1 MYRRNLTTFAV
12 AIASMNAHARSVQ
25 FAAVLLCIASAIAL
39 VLIPGP
45 ALAQDWP
52 NRPLTMVAPFAAGG
66 STDAIARIIADG
78 LSNQLHQT
86 VVVENVSGAG
96 GMTGANR
103 VAKAAP
109 DGYQFVL
116 GNVGT
121 HAQNQT
127 LYKRPAYNA
136 VTDFAPV
143 VLITDQSLV
152 LIARKDFPANNLQEF
167 IAYAKANQVN
177 MRYSSAGVGGS
188 NHLACVLLNSAIGIN
203 VTHVPYRSGGQAMQ
217 DLLAGRVDYQ
227 CPSAPV
233 AMPQIAGKSVKALAV
248 LSKKRSTSMPDLPSA
263 HEQGLTDFDI
273 PSWYALF
280 LPKGTPDAIVRNLN
294 SAALA
299 AMDTPSMQQRLK
311 AIGSDLVALERRSPE
326 YLGKFVASEIAKWSV
341 AIKASGFQID

>member
-1 MYRRNLTTFAV
+1 
-12 AIASMNAHARSVQ
+12 
-25 FAAVLLCIASAIAL
+25 
-39 VLIPGP
+39 
-45 ALAQDWP
+45 
-52 NRPLTMVAPFAAGG
+52 
-66 STDAIARIIADG
+66 
-78 LSNQLHQT
+78 
-86 VVVENVSGAG
+86 
-96 GMTGANR
+96 MTGANR

-227 CPSAPV
+227 CPSAHAADRRQEREGVGSSEQEAFDQHAGPAVCARARTDGLRHPELVCPV
-233 AMPQIAGKSVKALAV
+233 PAERYPGCDCAQS
-248 LSKKRSTSMPDLPSA
+248 
-263 HEQGLTDFDI
+263 
-273 PSWYALF
+273 
-280 LPKGTPDAIVRNLN
+280 
-294 SAALA
+294 
-299 AMDTPSMQQRLK
+299 QQRR
-311 AIGSDLVALERRSPE
+311 ARRHG
-326 YLGKFVASEIAKWSV
+326 YAVDAAAAQGDRL
-341 AIKASGFQID
+341 

>member
-1 MYRRNLTTFAV
+1 MRFIKMSVVV
-12 AIASMNAHARSVQ
+12 A
-25 FAAVLLCIASAIAL
+25 AALWATATAA
-39 VLIPGP
+39 G
-45 ALAQDWP
+45 AQSTQSWP

-66 STDAIARIIADG
+66 STDAIARIVADG
-78 LSNQLHQT
+78 LSSQLGQP
-86 VVVENVSGAG
+86 VIVENIGGAG

-127 LYKRPAYNA
+127 LYKRPAYHA
-136 VTDFAPV
+136 ATDFAPV
-143 VLITDQSLV
+143 VLIVDQSLV

-167 IAYAKANQVN
+167 IAYAKTNQSK
-177 MRYSSAGVGGS
+177 MQYSSAGTGGS
-188 NHLACVLLNSAIGIN
+188 NHLACVLFNSAIGIN

-227 CPSAPV
+227 CPSAPT
-233 AMPQIAGKSVKALAV
+233 AMPQIASKSVKALAI
-248 LSKKRSTSMPDLPSA
+248 LSKNRSASMPDLPSA

-280 LPKGTPDAIVRNLN
+280 LPKGTPDAIVQKLHD
-294 SAALA
+294 AAVA
-299 AMDTPSMQQRLK
+299 AMQTPAMQKRLVT
-311 AIGSDLVALERRSPE
+311 IGSDLVAPERRSSE
-326 YLGKFVASEIAKWSV
+326 YLGRFVTSEIEKWSV
-341 AIKASGFQID
+341 AIKAAGVQID

>member
-1 MYRRNLTTFAV
+1 MRTIKMSVVV
-12 AIASMNAHARSVQ
+12 A
-25 FAAVLLCIASAIAL
+25 AALWATVGSA
-39 VLIPGP
+39 G
-45 ALAQDWP
+45 AQSSQSWP

-66 STDAIARIIADG
+66 STDAIARIVADG
-78 LSNQLHQT
+78 LSSQLGQP
-86 VVVENVSGAG
+86 VIVENVGGAG

-127 LYKRPAYNA
+127 LYKKPLYHV
-136 VTDFAPV
+136 VTDFEPV

-167 IAYAKANQVN
+167 IAYAKANQSK
-177 MRYSSAGVGGS
+177 MQYSSAGTGGS
-188 NHLACVLLNSAIGIN
+188 NHLACVLFNSAIGIN

-227 CPSAPV
+227 CPSAPT
-233 AMPQIAGKSVKALAV
+233 AMPQIASKSVKALAI
-248 LSKKRSTSMPDLPSA
+248 LSKNRSASMPDLPSA

-280 LPKGTPDAIVRNLN
+280 LPKGTPVAIVQKLHD
-294 SAALA
+294 AAVA
-299 AMDTPSMQQRLK
+299 AMESPAMQKRLVT
-311 AIGSDLVALERRSPE
+311 IGSDLVAPERRSSE
-326 YLGKFVASEIAKWSV
+326 YLGRFVASEVEKWSV
-341 AIKASGFQID
+341 AIKAAGVQIE